1 MSSSVPSTKKGETV
15 KTGSDPGLNDSER
28 GGEAGDIEAGQR
40 IKGIWGKKI
49 ILRKQYELFSK
60 KYIAFEG
67 VKNVFWRVEGNQSHI
82 FRDGGFLDKMPFSAK
97 PPSHQP
103 HRLLR
108 KRQDGILAVK
118 PHFRG
123 D

>member
-1 MSSSVPSTKKGETV
+1 MSSSVHSTKKGETV
-15 KTGSDPGLNDSER
+15 KTGSDPVLNDSER

-67 VKNVFWRVEGNQSHI
+67 VKNVFWRVEVAIKAI
-82 FRDGGFLDKMPFSAK
+82 FFEMGVS
-97 PPSHQP
+97 
-103 HRLLR
+103 
-108 KRQDGILAVK
+108 
-118 PHFRG
+118 
-123 D
+123 